1 MSATAIPLSSKPAI
15 PLESLLSAI
24 SSPTRW
30 AILRELASGDQVAV
44 VELAE
49 RLGETAT
56 GISKHMAVLRD
67 AGVVNLGRN
76 RLYSLP
82 AAFLFDKDQRIVDF
96 GWCVLRLSATRAK

>member
-1 MSATAIPLSSKPAI
+1 MSDCSIPLSAKPGL
-15 PLESLLSAI
+15 PLPNVLSTI

-30 AILRELASGDQVAV
+30 AILRELAGGDQAAV

-82 AAFLFDKDQRIVDF
+82 AGCILDKGHRIVDF
-96 GWCVLRLSATRAK
+96 GWCVLRLGEAKG

>member
-1 MSATAIPLSSKPAI
+1 M
-15 PLESLLSAI
+15 
-24 SSPTRW
+24 
-30 AILRELASGDQVAV
+30 AV

-76 RLYSLP
+76 RLYSLT
-82 AAFLFDKDQRIVDF
+82 ASCILDKEHGIVDF
-96 GWCVLRLSATRAK
+96 GWCVLRLKAER